1 MPRASVDEQVV
12 KMSFDNSKFDSNI
25 NESIKTLNALDQKLA
40 IFGNK
45 DNFNQLTVG
54 INKLASTLTIKG
66 QIMLGVF
73 TSLGNEIVKFGIK
86 AKNALFKGI
95 KDGLGEYNQIIE
107 STQTIYQNVKQSGA
121 SIGDVNNALDELN
134 DYADKTIYNFGQ
146 MTRMIGMFT
155 SAGVGLKK
163 SVSTIK
169 GLSNAAAL
177 VGANMQKAQIAW
189 NAVSRAMSS
198 GRFTNMTWRSLELS
212 GIAGKQFN
220 KVITEVARN
229 MHVKGKKSGKDID
242 GMIKKYGSLRESLQ
256 EGWLNKKVFTEA
268 MDIMSGAM
276 TKADMKKKGYT
287 EKQIRELR
295 RIAEAAEEAAT
306 KVKTFKQLMETTAEA
321 IGSGWAQSFRILIG
335 DLKQAKKLYTR
346 ISNVISNF
354 IDNNANIRNELFHK
368 IVEGGDSFDRI
379 AKDFTT
385 GQVTEVLKGWE
396 TGRENFTQIIENMLA
411 VVKTFLKSV
420 KTGFL
425 NIFPVDRIAAA
436 ARKVLSIVQQ
446 FTRALVINKE
456 ELDADDNVLG
466 WDTKN
471 IDRISDAIQ
480 DLIKFFRGLA
490 AAVDIAWMAISQP
503 MQEIILRIPFLT
515 NFFENINKGIRN
527 FTNRLGKFGD
537 RITVVRDAA
546 KEFNI
551 FGLAA
556 EYVFDNFDKFVKK
569 SPVLNSVVKIFNTL
583 KSAIIGTKNALS
595 NLDIKPIAV
604 LFGIFKM
611 AVISL
616 WNALNAVVGLIS
628 DVSSNIDW
636 SWLEAPKEFILN
648 ILKIFSD
655 YGRGLITF
663 KEAMSKIGET
673 FGPIFTNIF
682 EVISKIPFNKIFG
695 GIFNT
700 LSNVFSSIV
709 KIVKTF
715 FGNNG
720 EVIEST
726 GAVVKTFGDIN
737 ADLGK
742 ANGLVT
748 NLSNSVNKV
757 SNGAK
762 ILLQPVKQIKTSI
775 KDANTETMKSGTILE
790 RILSVFGNFDKVFES
805 ASKKILLIGSGLGIG
820 AIGISHLVKKI
831 EKIKILSNVNNL
843 LDSGVDVIKAYQ
855 KQIQSKSILNIA
867 IAIGI
872 LASAML
878 TLAFVPYDKLE
889 NGLSIFVGFMAT
901 IALTVT
907 PVIEAMAKLSS
918 TFKQKLPMNQY
929 EAMTNVLNNLINSTK
944 QFAMKMA
951 KGMNARLIGKA
962 FKDIAIS
969 ILILAGA
976 MVVLKVAFKNPND
989 IIMPI
994 QVIIGMLVAM
1004 TAVVGILT
1012 GVIESFNKSL
1022 KDVRPSV
1029 GIFSTFFKLTGV
1041 SKIIIALS
1049 VSMLALVGAL
1059 VVLSKID
1066 TTQLIVSAT
1075 ALLVIFGAL
1084 GGLSVLLTSIA
1095 KNATNSKVKVVT
1107 GSIAA
1112 VLLSVGAIALAL
1124 GQIEDPLNLAL
1135 VIVGIG
1141 GVFAAFA
1148 GLMKAIGSV
1157 KVPDNISRLN
1167 GIIATITGSIIAI
1180 TISVGA
1186 LIAVISK
1193 TEDVNAWWQSLT
1205 ALGTMFMLFGATTVT
1220 LLEVGKRIG
1229 NSPVWTKLQTTIAIV
1244 SGSMLTIA
1252 ASLAL
1257 IGKVPP
1263 IPASVIAILGIMAL
1277 VIESVMA
1284 VAIVMTSV
1292 RGGLLSES
1300 FIRTI
1305 MFVSIAISAIAV
1317 SIGAT
1322 AAAIAAMVSSISKI
1336 NVSSSDMGKLSQ
1348 DIIDKIAYVGTLI
1361 MTSIPSLADLF
1372 AKIGYAVGTVFAS
1385 FLRSFVDR
1393 IAAMSEE
1400 YSEIADKIV
1409 NLILDLA
1416 SKVVDSLYDRKDEI
1430 ANIVMK
1436 AIAVIYAVVRS
1447 IIENIFGKYGAGTG
1461 NKDFDLSTFG
1471 QIATK
1476 VVGVVSLV
1484 LVAAKILPIIVKA
1497 FDAIYI
1503 AVKGIT
1509 KLIYNVLAPVCRI
1522 VIAQNTAGVA
1532 GLIFDF
1538 MALAAAIAAVVFV
1551 LHQTAHAMRQLRGE
1565 EDAYHNASINTWT
1578 EAFKNITNANFVL
1591 QSFKYG
1597 LAAAG
1602 RIIIQSILVPL
1613 KWIAAVGEGLLW
1625 TLLKPA
1631 TMLLTGINNLVAS
1644 IVGIFDKETAKT
1656 LTDVGQK
1663 FANFAD
1669 QLGQG
1674 SINKFKSGWEGIT
1687 GVFDFELGKNAW
1699 TMGEQ
1704 NGQNLVNGT
1713 VAGLSDYGSEIN
1725 NVLSEGDFEAQNG
1738 IRLRWDM
1745 HSPSKV
1751 MEELYRNI
1759 GLGGKVGL
1767 ESSMDALYDY
1777 VQDANGELV
1786 GEMASGVAKQ
1796 KYAIEQ
1802 GTKTLKEATE
1812 KSLETG
1818 SLYGEYF
1825 DKDKEDFKREFDE
1838 ALAYKEE
1845 VVVNGRKKLTK
1856 SVAESSQLKAQGIM
1870 GESSKDADPNKAYK
1884 SDKVSEM
1891 HVNVKQ
1897 NTADIA
1903 SYINALKTSIIND
1916 NNAITQS
1923 IGTTLAQEA
1932 VVIERA
1938 TELRNTRMQVYDVNT
1953 DAYKQIELD
1962 TRIVDII
1969 EQQKAALVGKSK
1981 AEAAVYLAEI
1991 AQERGIENAKEA
2003 SYLAVNALWSQ
2014 QMGMEKLAL
2023 KSVNKVVDATHV
2035 SLDQYVGATG
2045 AANALVLKNYL
2056 DADNEMLKLAYEHA
2070 DELIGLNK
2078 KQAQQKLYDE
2088 ARARG
2093 MSEEDAKVHSESLV
2107 KMMFAQKNSQKTLN
2121 KDAILSGIKMGE
2133 VEENKYKERLEHE
2146 TYELQKALDK
2156 RMAAK
2161 EYAEKMMAEGKFDT
2175 SSYRN
2180 YMEKVYGDLDKAYKK
2195 QVDKYN
2201 STVKSIEKE
2210 LEKKGKISE
2219 KTWKK
2224 QFDEA
2229 INTLNKQKSKKRGT
2243 FLGALDEFKKTVK
2256 NGVAG
2261 ALDLNSWANNFK
2273 TGDGTKLKDK
2283 DKDVDPVNEAKKTKD
2298 KLEKERAD
2306 LTPTFDLDKLS
2317 DEAKKA
2323 NGIVMSSLMAA
2334 QNASIADY
2342 INTDSELNP
2351 FMKDRWQNVYN
2362 FTQNNYSPKALS
2374 RIDIYRQTQRQ
2385 ISMSRGF

>member
-177 VGANMQKAQIAW
+177 VGANMQKAQIGW

-229 MHVKGKKSGKDID
+229 MHVKGQKTGKDID
-242 GMIKKYGSLRESLQ
+242 GMIKKYGSLRESLK

-276 TKADMKKKGYT
+276 TRADMKKRGYT
-287 EKQIRELR
+287 DKQIRELR
-295 RIAEAAEEAAT
+295 KIAEAAEEAAT

-335 DLKQAKKLYTR
+335 DLEQAKKLYSR

-368 IVEGGDSFDRI
+368 IVEGGDSFDRV
-379 AKDFTT
+379 ARDFTT
-385 GQVTEVLKGWE
+385 GQVKEVLKGWE

-471 IDRISDAIQ
+471 IDEISDAIK

-515 NFFENINKGIRN
+515 NFFESINKGIRN

-569 SPVLNSVVKIFNTL
+569 SPVLNSVVKIFNAL

-616 WNALNAVVGLIS
+616 WNALNAVIGLIS

-663 KEAMSKIGET
+663 KEAMSKIGEA

-682 EVISKIPFNKIFG
+682 EVISKIPFSKIFG

-700 LSNVFSSIV
+700 LSNAFSSIV

-726 GAVVKTFGDIN
+726 EAVVKTFGDIN

-775 KDANTETMKSGTILE
+775 KDANTETMKSGTILK
-790 RILSVFGNFDKVFES
+790 RILSVFGNFDKVFEN
-805 ASKKILLIGSGLGIG
+805 ASKKILLIGSGLGLG
-820 AIGISHLVKKI
+820 AIGISHLIKKI

-843 LDSGVDVIKAYQ
+843 LDAGVDVIKAYQ

-878 TLAFVPYDKLE
+878 TLAFIPYDKLE

-969 ILILAGA
+969 VLILAGA

-994 QVIIGMLVAM
+994 KVIIGMLVAM

-1112 VLLSVGAIALAL
+1112 VLLAVGAIALAL

-1167 GIIATITGSIIAI
+1167 GVIATITGSIIAI

-1205 ALGTMFMLFGATTVT
+1205 TLGTMFMLFGATTVT

-1336 NVSSSDMGKLSQ
+1336 SVSSSDMGKLSQ

-1361 MTSIPSLADLF
+1361 ITSIPSLADLF

-1400 YSEIADKIV
+1400 YNEIADKIV

-1416 SKVVDSLYDRKDEI
+1416 SKVVDSLYNRKDEI

-1436 AIAVIYAVVRS
+1436 TIAVIYSVVKT
-1447 IIENIFGKYGAGTG
+1447 IIDNIFKKGGAGTG
-1461 NKDFDLSTFG
+1461 NEEFDWSKIG
-1471 QIATK
+1471 MIIAK
-1476 VVGVVSLV
+1476 VVGAISAV
-1484 LVAAKILPIIVKA
+1484 LVIAKVLPIIYSIVK
-1497 FDAIYI
+1497 
-1503 AVKGIT
+1503 KIT
-1509 KLIYNVLAPVCRI
+1509 KLIYNVLAPLCRI
-1522 VIAQNTAGVA
+1522 VIAENTAGIS

-1538 MALAAAIAAVVFV
+1538 AALAVAIAAT
-1551 LHQTAHAMRQLRGE
+1551 TAVIIGAYHAYRQLRGE
-1565 EDAYHNASINTWT
+1565 EEAYHNASIQTLDDVGANL
-1578 EAFKNITNANFVL
+1578 TNLSFMIQVL
-1591 QSFKYG
+1591 AYG
-1597 LAAAG
+1597 TVTFG
-1602 RIIIQSILVPL
+1602 R
-1613 KWIAAVGEGLLW
+1613 
-1625 TLLKPA
+1625 LLKSA
-1631 TMLLTGINNLVAS
+1631 FDTLVNGFKIVGAS
-1644 IVGIFDKETAKT
+1644 IVYALTKPLEFVVQLITESLAKIVGLFSPDLAKKIRNFSYDFFSAFSVADKMESAISDSANGIEEAFNSI
-1656 LTDVGQK
+1656 TDYEIGNNSWV
-1663 FANFAD
+1663 
-1669 QLGQG
+1669 
-1674 SINKFKSGWEGIT
+1674 I
-1687 GVFDFELGKNAW
+1687 
-1699 TMGEQ
+1699 GEK

-1713 VAGLSDYGSEIN
+1713 VAGLSDYGNAIN
-1725 NVLSEGDFEAQNG
+1725 NVLSQGDFEAQNG

-1767 ESSMDALYDY
+1767 ESSMETLYDY

-1845 VVVNGRKKLTK
+1845 VIVNGKKKLTK
-1856 SVAESSQLKAQGIM
+1856 SVAESSQLKTQGIM
-1870 GESSKDADPNKAYK
+1870 GESSKAADPNKAYK

-1903 SYINALKTSIIND
+1903 SYINALKTSIVND

-2273 TGDGTKLKDK
+2273 TGDGGNLKDK
-2283 DKDVDPVNEAKKTKD
+2283 DKDVDPVKEAKKTKD

-2306 LTPTFDLDKLS
+2306 LTPTFDLDRLS